1 MTQGTDGIGRP
12 KGTDPAA
19 LLRNRATGEKTTTA
33 PTAFAQILGSEIR
46 QQKDL
51 KSSAAPAMNSPSPSI
66 EKPATP
72 LVQPSPDSFK
82 EILKVIMKHEG
93 SSYVKKD
100 GMRESS
106 KMGILQSTANEFGY
120 KGDVKDLTRADAEA
134 IYKRIWDRS
143 GAAKLPYPL
152 SLVHF
157 DTYVNSPAAARRI
170 LAKSEGNVD
179 TYLEMRA
186 QRFQRLASRRPA
198 RFGRYLKGWMARVNH
213 LKQITTEYAQV
224 NETGASQKTVQ
235 KAVEIKSSKG

>member
-1 MTQGTDGIGRP
+1 MPQGTDGVGKP
-12 KGTDPAA
+12 KGIDPAA
-19 LLRNRATGEKTTTA
+19 LLRNRATGKKTENSLTE
-33 PTAFAQILGSEIR
+33 FGQILKAEVR

-51 KSSAAPAMNSPSPSI
+51 KNSSAIAMKSPTLLI
-66 EKPATP
+66 EKPAASIVPTP
-72 LVQPSPDSFK
+72 ADSFK
-82 EILKVIMKHEG
+82 EIVKVVLKHEG

-134 IYKRIWDRS
+134 IYKKIWDRS

-157 DTYVNSPAAARRI
+157 DTYVNSPAAARKI

-179 TYLEMRA
+179 TYLEMRG
-186 QRFQRLASRRPA
+186 QRFQRLAQRRPE

-224 NETGASQKTVQ
+224 QEAGSAEKTVQ
-235 KAVEIKSSKG
+235 NAQGIKPSKG

>member
-12 KGTDPAA
+12 KGTDPVA
-19 LLRNRATGEKTTTA
+19 LLRERATGDKTTAA
-33 PTAFAQILGSEIR
+33 PTAFAQILRSEIR

-51 KSSAAPAMNSPSPSI
+51 KSSTPPAMKSQPPTI
-66 EKPATP
+66 EKPAVSSVP
-72 LVQPSPDSFK
+72 APVDSFK
-82 EILKVIMKHEG
+82 EIVKVVMKHEG

-134 IYKRIWDRS
+134 IYKKIWDRS

-157 DTYVNSPAAARRI
+157 DTYVNSPAAARKI
-170 LAKSEGNVD
+170 LKKSEGNVD
-179 TYLEMRA
+179 TYLEMRG
-186 QRFQRLASRRPA
+186 QRFQRLAQKRPA

-213 LKQITTEYAQV
+213 LRQITTEYAQV
-224 NETGASQKTVQ
+224 QETGSLQKTVQ
-235 KAVEIKSSKG
+235 NAQQIKPSRG

>member
-19 LLRNRATGEKTTTA
+19 LLRNRATGDKTTTA
-33 PTAFAQILGSEIR
+33 PTVFAQILRSEIR

-51 KSSAAPAMNSPSPSI
+51 KSSATPAMKSQSPPI
-66 EKPATP
+66 EKPAAP

-82 EILKVIMKHEG
+82 EIVKVIMKHEG
-93 SSYVKKD
+93 SAYVKKD
-100 GMRESS
+100 GVESS

-120 KGDVKDLTRADAEA
+120 KGDIKDLTRADAEA
-134 IYKRIWDRS
+134 IYKKIWNRS

-157 DTYVNSPAAARRI
+157 DTYVNSPAAARKI

-179 TYLEMRA
+179 TYLEMRG
-186 QRFQRLASRRPA
+186 QRFQRLAARRPA

-213 LKQITTEYAQV
+213 LRQITTEYAQIH
-224 NETGASQKTVQ
+224 ETERARRQSLLPL
-235 KAVEIKSSKG
+235 S